1 MTARLE
7 DLKPDTQVRGLV
19 GREVVRV
26 VTVEM
31 IGDAACR
38 VFFRNQAGALGEQL
52 LFRSNEADLELVG
65 GGRKWSFEGSGDL
78 FRLVSEAARI
88 ELAYLFDP
96 YVAVSSSTIDPLPHQ
111 ISAVYEHMLPRQP
124 MRFLLADDP
133 GAGKTIMAGLLIKEL
148 LIRGELERC
157 LIVAPGSL
165 TEQWQDELKEKF
177 ELNFELLT
185 RELINATGLGNP
197 FEQRPLLIARMD
209 MLSRDEDLQTRL
221 EQAPEWD
228 IVICDESHRMSA
240 HYFGNE
246 VKRTKR
252 YQMARRIGNHTR
264 NLLLMTATPHNG
276 KEEDFQLFLA
286 LLDEDRFVGR
296 QRDAVHRSE
305 PSDLMRRLVKEDLYT
320 FQGSKLFPERRSIT
334 AEYELS
340 NAEKV
345 LYERVTEYVREEMN
359 RADRNAIQ
367 EGGGKK
373 RVNVGFAL
381 MTLQRR
387 LASSPF
393 AIHRSLER
401 RRERL
406 ESRLK
411 EERLLLEG
419 RSAECR
425 LQLDSKYQPG
435 GLSDEEIEE
444 LYEEDTA
451 GEIESTEQ
459 VFTDNAT
466 TAQTLAELEF
476 EIQTLRELEQ
486 LSRKVVD
493 QRTDAKW
500 QELVRILDDPL
511 MKQANGARRKLV
523 LFTEFK
529 DTLMDL
535 AAKIRDRLGRPE
547 AVVEIHGGVAR
558 DRRRQIVHAFMND
571 PEVVVLLAND
581 AAGEGVNLQRAHL
594 MVNYDLPWNPNRL
607 EQRFGRIHRIGQRE
621 VCHLWNLLAKDT
633 REGDVYIQ
641 LLKKLEAAREA
652 LGDKVF
658 DVLGQLFS
666 GRSLREL
673 LMDAV
678 RYNERPDVKAQLE
691 LEIEGAVDQRH
702 LEDLLAQRALVR
714 QGMDAATVEQL
725 RQQMERAMARRIHPH
740 YVHDFFIEAFKRLGG
755 KVNPRE
761 KGRYEITYVPPPL
774 LDRNQQTGIG
784 VPIQPRYERIC
795 FEKVLVAESPRAE
808 LVSPGHPLLE
818 ACISLVMERH
828 GGVLGQGAILVDER
842 DLGSEPRLLFCLEHA
857 LQDGRR
863 TRPGQQ
869 QMISNRL
876 QFLEISRSGEVNPSG
891 SAPYLDYRP
900 LKEDEQQ
907 LVASVLQESWLAQDW
922 DALVL
927 QHAMATLVP
936 QHLEEIK
943 HDRIERIEK
952 IRNEVKARMFREINF
967 WSRRHEELKLKERSE
982 RWVQV
987 SLTDD
992 SGGTRQ
998 SGEADNSQGPGSFVA
1013 KQRAETLLSRLEK
1026 RLAQLDAEAQITA
1039 KVPNLKGGAL
1049 VIPAGLLLALQGQ
1062 SDPNAVD
1069 AANRKRV
1076 ELLAMNAVFEAEK
1089 ALGRMPKDMSAQR
1102 GLGYDIESIDADGNL
1117 FFIEVKGRADGA
1129 DTVSLTINEV
1139 NRGRNVPH
1147 RFRLALVAI
1156 NGEEASSPVYV
1167 SGIEWGEP
1175 GFADTQIT
1183 KNLRQLLA
1191 AGRDP
1196 H

>member
-1 MTARLE
+1 MIARLD
-7 DLKPDTQVRGLV
+7 DLKPDAQVKGIV
-19 GREVVRV
+19 GREAVRIV
-26 VTVEM
+26 SAEM
-31 IGDAACR
+31 LGDAACKVVYR
-38 VFFRNQAGALGEQL
+38 GQDGVLGEQL
-52 LFRSNEADLELVG
+52 LFRSSEADLELVS
-65 GGRKWSFEGSGDL
+65 GGRKWSFAGSGDL

-185 RELINATGLGNP
+185 RDLINATGLGNP

-209 MLSRDEDLQTRL
+209 MLSRDEELQSRL

-228 IVICDESHRMSA
+228 LVVCDESHRMSA
-240 HYFGNE
+240 HYFGSE

-252 YQMARRIGNHTR
+252 YDMGKRVGNHAR

-276 KEEDFQLFLA
+276 KEEDFQLYMA
-286 LLDEDRFVGR
+286 LLDEDRFAGH
-296 QRDAVHRSE
+296 QRDAVHRSD
-305 PSDLMRRLVKEDLYT
+305 PTDLMRRLVKEDLYT
-320 FQGSKLFPERRSIT
+320 FQGTKLFPERKSYT

-340 NAEKV
+340 DAEKV
-345 LYERVTEYVREEMN
+345 LYERVTDYVRDEMN
-359 RADRNAIQ
+359 RADRNANQ
-367 EGGGKK
+367 QGGGKK

-393 AIHRSLER
+393 AIHRSIER

-419 RSAECR
+419 RSAESR
-425 LQLDSKYQPG
+425 LQLDGKYQPG
-435 GLSDEEIEE
+435 AISDDDIDE

-451 GEIESTEQ
+451 GEIEGTEEA
-459 VFTDNAT
+459 FTDNAT
-466 TAQTLAELEF
+466 SAQTLAELEF
-476 EIQTLRELEQ
+476 EIETLRDLEQ
-486 LSRKVVD
+486 LSKNVVD

-500 QELVRILDDPL
+500 QELDRILDDPL

-529 DTLMDL
+529 DTLTNL
-535 AAKIRDRLGRPE
+535 AIKIRDRLGRPE

-558 DRRRQIVHAFMND
+558 DRRRQTVHAFMND

-607 EQRFGRIHRIGQRE
+607 EQRFGRIHRIGQKD

-691 LEIEGAVDQRH
+691 LEIDGAVDQRH
-702 LEDLLAQRALVR
+702 LEDLLARRALVR
-714 QGMDAATVEQL
+714 QGMDAATVEKL

-740 YVHDFFIEAFKRLGG
+740 YVHDFFLEAFRRLGG

-761 KGRYEITYVPPPL
+761 KGRYEITYVPPLL
-774 LDRNQQTGIG
+774 LDRNQEIGIG
-784 VPIQPRYERIC
+784 LPVQPRYERIC
-795 FEKVLVAESPRAE
+795 FEKDHVSESPRAE

-818 ACISLVMERH
+818 ACISLVMERD
-828 GGVLGQGAILVDER
+828 GAVLGQGSVLVDER
-842 DLGSEPRLLFCLEHA
+842 DLGTEPRCLFCLEHG

-863 TRPGQQ
+863 TRSGQQ
-869 QMISNRL
+869 QLVSNRL
-876 QFLEISRSGEVNPSG
+876 QFLEISRSGTMTTAG

-900 LKEDEQQ
+900 IKEAEQA
-907 LVASVLQESWLAQDW
+907 LVAPLLSESWLGQDW

-927 QHAMATLVP
+927 QHAMTTLVP
-936 QHLEEIK
+936 QHLEEVK
-943 HDRIERIEK
+943 VERLERIAKAERE
-952 IRNEVKARMFREINF
+952 IKARMQREINH
-967 WSRRHEELKLKERSE
+967 WSRRYAELQLQEQAGKQVRLPAQVAKER
-982 RWVQV
+982 
-987 SLTDD
+987 
-992 SGGTRQ
+992 
-998 SGEADNSQGPGSFVA
+998 
-1013 KQRAETLLSRLEK
+1013 AEVLVSRLEK
-1026 RLAQLDAEAQITA
+1026 RLAQLQAEAQITA
-1039 KVPNLKGGAL
+1039 KVPVLKGGAL
-1049 VIPAGLLLALQGQ
+1049 VIPVGLLLALQGQ
-1062 SDPNAVD
+1062 EDSEGVD
-1069 AANRKRV
+1069 AAARKRV

-1089 ALGRMPKDMSAQR
+1089 ALGRLPKDVSAQR
-1102 GLGYDIESIDADGNL
+1102 GLGYDIESIDAAGNL
-1117 FFIEVKGRADGA
+1117 FFIEVKGRVDGA
-1129 DTVSLTINEV
+1129 DSVTLTINEV
-1139 NRGRNVPH
+1139 NVGRNSPH
-1147 RFRLALVAI
+1147 RFRLALVTVD
-1156 NGEEASSPVYV
+1156 GDQSSPPVYV
-1167 SGIEWGEP
+1167 SGVDWGLP
-1175 GFADTQIT
+1175 GFGDTQIT
-1183 KNLRQLLA
+1183 KSLQQLLA
-1191 AGRDP
+1191 VGTTP

>member
-7 DLKPDTQVRGLV
+7 HLKPDAQVRGLV
-19 GREVVRV
+19 GREAVRI
-26 VTVEM
+26 VTVQM
-31 IGDAACR
+31 LGDAACR
-38 VFFRNQAGALGEQL
+38 VFFRGQDGALGEQL

-65 GGRKWSFEGSGDL
+65 GGRKWSFQGSGYL
-78 FRLVSEAARI
+78 FRLVSEATRI

-185 RELINATGLGNP
+185 RDLINATGLGNP

-209 MLSRDEDLQTRL
+209 MLSRDEELQSRL

-228 IVICDESHRMSA
+228 LVVCDESHRMSA
-240 HYFGNE
+240 HYFGSE

-252 YQMARRIGNHTR
+252 YEMGKRVGNHAR

-276 KEEDFQLFLA
+276 KEEDFQLFMA
-286 LLDEDRFVGR
+286 LLDEDRFAGR

-305 PSDLMRRLVKEDLYT
+305 PTDLMRRLVKEDLYT
-320 FQGSKLFPERRSIT
+320 FEGTKLFPERKSYT

-340 NAEKV
+340 DAEKV

-359 RADRNAIQ
+359 RADRNANEQ
-367 EGGGKK
+367 GAGKK

-393 AIHRSLER
+393 AIHRSIER
-401 RRERL
+401 RLRRL

-419 RSAECR
+419 RVAESR
-425 LQLDSKYQPG
+425 LQLDAKYQPKAITD
-435 GLSDEEIEE
+435 DEIDD
-444 LYEEDTA
+444 LYEDDTA
-451 GEIESTEQ
+451 GEIEGTEEA
-459 VFTDNAT
+459 FTDNAT
-466 TAQTLAELEF
+466 SAQTLAELEF
-476 EIQTLRELEQ
+476 EIETLKELEQ

-493 QRTDAKW
+493 QRADAKW
-500 QELVRILDDPL
+500 QELNRILDGPL
-511 MKQANGARRKLV
+511 MREASGARRKLV

-607 EQRFGRIHRIGQRE
+607 EQRFGRIHRIGQKE

-678 RYNERPDVKAQLE
+678 RYNERPDVKAQLQ

-725 RQQMERAMARRIHPH
+725 RQQMERAMAKRIHPH

-761 KGRYEITYVPPPL
+761 KGRYEITYVPPL
-774 LDRNQQTGIG
+774 LMERDQQIG
-784 VPIQPRYERIC
+784 VGVPVQPRYERIC
-795 FEKVLVAESPRAE
+795 FEKEHVSESPRAE

-818 ACISLVMERH
+818 SCISLVMERD
-828 GGVLGQGAILVDER
+828 GAVLGQGAVLVDER
-842 DLGSEPRLLFCLEHA
+842 DLGSEPRLLFCLEHG
-857 LQDGRR
+857 LQDGRKTR
-863 TRPGQQ
+863 TGQQ
-869 QMISNRL
+869 QLISNRL
-876 QFLEISRSGEVNPSG
+876 QFLEISRSGDVNPAG

-900 LKEDEQQ
+900 LKEAEQS
-907 LVASVLQESWLAQDW
+907 LVAPLLQESWLAQDW
-922 DALVL
+922 DGVVL

-936 QHLEEIK
+936 QHLEEVK
-943 HDRIERIEK
+943 RERLERIAKAERE
-952 IRNEVKARMFREINF
+952 IKARMQREINH
-967 WSRRHEELKLKERSE
+967 WSRRYEELKLKEQTD
-982 RWVQV
+982 RWVQA
-987 SLTDD
+987 SFDELPPP
-992 SGGTRQ
+992 
-998 SGEADNSQGPGSFVA
+998 GEVEQPQQIHRIGSFVA
-1013 KQRAETLLSRLEK
+1013 KQRAEALIGRLEK
-1026 RLAQLDAEAQITA
+1026 RLAQLQAEAQITA

-1049 VIPAGLLLALQGQ
+1049 VIPAGLLLGLQGQ
-1062 SDPNAVD
+1062 SDPEAVD
-1069 AANRKRV
+1069 ATARKRV

-1089 ALGRMPKDMSAQR
+1089 ALGRMPKDVSAQR
-1102 GLGYDIESIDADGNL
+1102 GLGYDIESIDAHGNL

-1129 DTVSLTINEV
+1129 DSVTLTINEV
-1139 NRGRNVPH
+1139 NTGRNAPH
-1147 RFRLALVAI
+1147 RFRLALVSVE
-1156 NGEEASSPVYV
+1156 GDRASPPVYV
-1167 SGIEWGEP
+1167 SGVDWGLP
-1175 GFADTQIT
+1175 GFGDTQIT
-1183 KNLRQLLA
+1183 KNLQQLLA
-1191 AGRDP
+1191 AGRQP

>member
-1 MTARLE
+1 MTTRLE
-7 DLKPDTQVRGLV
+7 DLKPEALVQGLV
-19 GREVVRV
+19 GREAVRV
-26 VTVEM
+26 VTAEM
-31 IGDAACR
+31 LGEAACKVVYR
-38 VFFRNQAGALGEQL
+38 SQEGVLGEQL
-52 LFRSNEADLELVG
+52 LFRSNEAELELIG

-78 FRLVSEAARI
+78 FRLVSEASRI
-88 ELAYLFDP
+88 QLAYLFDP

-148 LIRGELERC
+148 LIRGEMERC

-177 ELNFELLT
+177 ELQFELLT
-185 RELINATGLGNP
+185 REMINATGLGNP
-197 FEQRPLLIARMD
+197 FEQKSLLIARMD
-209 MLSRDEDLQTRL
+209 MLSRDEELQTRL
-221 EQAPEWD
+221 EQSPEWD
-228 IVICDESHRMSA
+228 LVVCDESHRMSA
-240 HYFGNE
+240 HYFGSE

-252 YQMARRIGNHTR
+252 YEMGKRVGNHAR

-276 KEEDFQLFLA
+276 KEEDFQLFMA
-286 LLDEDRFVGR
+286 LLDEDRFAGH
-296 QRDAVHRSE
+296 QRDAVHRSD
-305 PSDLMRRLVKEDLYT
+305 PMDLMRRLVKEDLYT
-320 FQGSKLFPERRSIT
+320 FQGTKLFPERRSYT

-340 NAEKV
+340 DSEKV

-359 RADRNAIQ
+359 RADRNANEQ
-367 EGGGKK
+367 GGGKK

-393 AIHRSLER
+393 AIHRSIAR
-401 RRERL
+401 RRGRL

-419 RSAECR
+419 RGAEAR
-425 LQLDSKYQPG
+425 LGLDAQYQPG
-435 GLSDEEIEE
+435 AISDDEIED

-451 GEIESTEQ
+451 GEIEGTEEK
-459 VFTDNAT
+459 FTDNAT
-466 TAQTLAELEF
+466 SAQTLAELQF
-476 EIQTLRELEQ
+476 EIETLQELEK
-486 LSRKVVD
+486 LSKKVVD

-500 QELVRILDDPL
+500 RELDQILDNPL

-529 DTLMDL
+529 DTLTDL
-535 AAKIRDRLGRPE
+535 ASKIRDRLGRPE

-607 EQRFGRIHRIGQRE
+607 EQRFGRIHRIGQKE

-641 LLKKLEAAREA
+641 LLQKLEAAREA

-666 GRSLREL
+666 DRSLRDL

-678 RYNERPDVKAQLE
+678 RYNERADVKARLE
-691 LEIEGAVDQRH
+691 LEIDGAVDQRH

-714 QGMDAATVEQL
+714 QGMDTGNVEKL

-761 KGRYEITYVPPPL
+761 KGRYEITYVPPL
-774 LDRNQQTGIG
+774 LMDRNQQIGIG
-784 VPIQPRYERIC
+784 LPVQPRYERIC
-795 FEKVLVAESPRAE
+795 FEKEHVSDSPRAE

-818 ACISLVMERH
+818 ACISLVMERD
-828 GGVLGQGAILVDER
+828 GAVLGQGAVLVDER
-842 DLGSEPRLLFCLEHA
+842 DLGSEPRLLFCLEHG
-857 LQDGRR
+857 LQDGRKMR
-863 TRPGQQ
+863 TGHQQ
-869 QMISNRL
+869 LISNRL
-876 QFLEISRSGEVNPSG
+876 QFLEISRNGDVNPAG

-900 LKEDEQQ
+900 LQDGELEMTGA
-907 LVASVLQESWLAQDW
+907 LLQESWLAQDW
-922 DALVL
+922 DSVVL
-927 QHAMATLVP
+927 QHAMATVVP
-936 QHLEEIK
+936 QHLEEVK
-943 HDRIERIEK
+943 QEKLERIA
-952 IRNEVKARMFREINF
+952 KAEREINARMTREINH
-967 WSRRHEELKLKERSE
+967 WSRRYQELKLQEQAGK
-982 RWVQV
+982 QV
-987 SLTDD
+987 RLPA
-992 SGGTRQ
+992 Q
-998 SGEADNSQGPGSFVA
+998 VA
-1013 KQRAETLLSRLEK
+1013 RERAEVLANRLEK
-1026 RLAQLDAEAQITA
+1026 RLVQLKAEAQITA

-1049 VIPAGLLLALQGQ
+1049 VIPVGLLLSLQGQ
-1062 SDPNAVD
+1062 SQPNAVD
-1069 AANRKRV
+1069 SAARKRV
-1076 ELLAMNAVFEAEK
+1076 ELLAMNAVFDAEK
-1089 ALGRMPKDMSAQR
+1089 AMGRMPKDVSAQR
-1102 GLGYDIESIDADGNL
+1102 GLGYDIESMDAEGNL
-1117 FFIEVKGRADGA
+1117 FFIEVKGRIEGA
-1129 DTVSLTINEV
+1129 DSVTLTINEV
-1139 NRGRNVPH
+1139 NTARNSPD
-1147 RFRLALVAI
+1147 RFRLALVSVSGDA
-1156 NGEEASSPVYV
+1156 ASPPIYV
-1167 SGIEWGEP
+1167 SGVDWGTP
-1175 GFADTQIT
+1175 GFGDISVTKKLDQI
-1183 KNLRQLLA
+1183 QA
-1191 AGRDP
+1191 AGQGP
-1196 H
+1196 Y

>member
-7 DLKPDTQVRGLV
+7 HLKPDAQVRGLV
-19 GREVVRV
+19 GREAVRI
-26 VTVEM
+26 VTVQM
-31 IGDAACR
+31 LGDAACR
-38 VFFRNQAGALGEQL
+38 VFFRGQDGALGEQL

-65 GGRKWSFEGSGDL
+65 GGRKWSFQGSGDL
-78 FRLVSEAARI
+78 FRLVSEATRI

-111 ISAVYEHMLPRQP
+111 ISAVYENMLPRQP

-177 ELNFELLT
+177 ELYFELLT
-185 RELINATGLGNP
+185 RDLINATGLGNP

-209 MLSRDEDLQTRL
+209 MLSRDEELQSRL

-228 IVICDESHRMSA
+228 LVVCDESHRMSA
-240 HYFGNE
+240 HYFGSE

-252 YQMARRIGNHTR
+252 YEMGKRVGNHAR

-276 KEEDFQLFLA
+276 KEEDFQLFMA
-286 LLDEDRFVGR
+286 LLDEDRFAGR

-305 PSDLMRRLVKEDLYT
+305 PTDLMRRLVKEDLYT
-320 FQGSKLFPERRSIT
+320 FEGTKLFPERKSYT

-340 NAEKV
+340 DAEKV

-359 RADRNAIQ
+359 RADRNANEQ
-367 EGGGKK
+367 GAGKK

-393 AIHRSLER
+393 AIHRSIER
-401 RRERL
+401 RLRRL

-419 RSAECR
+419 RVAESR
-425 LQLDSKYQPG
+425 LQLDAKYQPKAITD
-435 GLSDEEIEE
+435 DEIDD
-444 LYEEDTA
+444 LYEDDTA
-451 GEIESTEQ
+451 GEIEGTEEA
-459 VFTDNAT
+459 FTDNAT
-466 TAQTLAELEF
+466 SAQTLAELEF
-476 EIQTLRELEQ
+476 EIETLKELEQ

-493 QRTDAKW
+493 QRADAKW
-500 QELVRILDDPL
+500 QELNRILDGPL
-511 MKQANGARRKLV
+511 MREASGARRKLV

-607 EQRFGRIHRIGQRE
+607 EQRFGRIHRIGQKE

-678 RYNERPDVKAQLE
+678 RYNERPDVKAQLQ

-725 RQQMERAMARRIHPH
+725 RQQMERAMAKRIHPH

-761 KGRYEITYVPPPL
+761 KGRYEITYVPPL
-774 LDRNQQTGIG
+774 LMERDQQIG
-784 VPIQPRYERIC
+784 VGVPVQPRYERIC
-795 FEKVLVAESPRAE
+795 FEKEHVSESPRAE

-818 ACISLVMERH
+818 SCISLVMERD
-828 GGVLGQGAILVDER
+828 GAVLGQGAVLVDER
-842 DLGSEPRLLFCLEHA
+842 DLGSEPRLLFCLEHG
-857 LQDGRR
+857 LQDGRKTR
-863 TRPGQQ
+863 TGQQ
-869 QMISNRL
+869 QLISNRL
-876 QFLEISRSGEVNPSG
+876 QFLEISRSGDVNPAG

-900 LKEDEQQ
+900 LKEAEQS
-907 LVASVLQESWLAQDW
+907 LVAPLLQESWLAQDW
-922 DALVL
+922 DGVVL

-936 QHLEEIK
+936 QHLEEVK
-943 HDRIERIEK
+943 RERLERIAKAERE
-952 IRNEVKARMFREINF
+952 IKARMQREINH
-967 WSRRHEELKLKERSE
+967 WSRRYEELKLKEQTD
-982 RWVQV
+982 RWVQA
-987 SLTDD
+987 SFDELPPP
-992 SGGTRQ
+992 
-998 SGEADNSQGPGSFVA
+998 GEVEQPQQIHRIGSFVA
-1013 KQRAETLLSRLEK
+1013 KQRAEALIGRLEK
-1026 RLAQLDAEAQITA
+1026 RLAQLQAEAQITA

-1049 VIPAGLLLALQGQ
+1049 VIPAGLLLGLQGQ
-1062 SDPNAVD
+1062 SDPEAVD
-1069 AANRKRV
+1069 ATARKRV

-1089 ALGRMPKDMSAQR
+1089 ALGRMPKDVSAQR
-1102 GLGYDIESIDADGNL
+1102 GLGYDIESIDAHGNL

-1129 DTVSLTINEV
+1129 DSVTLTINEV
-1139 NRGRNVPH
+1139 NTGRNAPH
-1147 RFRLALVAI
+1147 RFRLALVSVE
-1156 NGEEASSPVYV
+1156 GDRASPPVYV
-1167 SGIEWGEP
+1167 SGVDWGLP
-1175 GFADTQIT
+1175 GFGDTQIT
-1183 KNLRQLLA
+1183 KNLQQLLA
-1191 AGRDP
+1191 AGRQP